1 MLGPFVMN
9 GQNSS
14 EIDNDKN
21 VITLVHVTV
30 RISELIKITA
40 AHICLSLFI
49 LFNIV

>member
-9 GQNSS
+9 GQSSS

-21 VITLVHVTV
+21 VISLVHVSV
-30 RISELIKITA
+30 RIFELLKIIA
-40 AHICLSLFI
+40 EHICLSLFI

>member
-30 RISELIKITA
+30 RIFDLLKITA
-40 AHICLSLFI
+40 AHICMSLFL